1 MEYSCQTYELKCNE
15 CGRRFGN
22 RPLSGC
28 PDCLA
33 PLEIHYDLDAIKRAL
48 APRLRP
54 STSLVFLR
62 ADVCRE
68 DLLVEI
74 EATGESRQPS

>member
-1 MEYSCQTYELKCNE
+1 MWLGVPGSMESRLVPANGFPIEWVRIRGLRGK
-15 CGRRFGN
+15 GFAAW
-22 RPLSGC
+22 L
-28 PDCLA
+28 
-33 PLEIHYDLDAIKRAL
+33 L

-54 STSLVFLR
+54 STSIVFLR

-74 EATGESRQPS
+74 EATGESPQAS